1 MTYHAKSNIT
11 EKNLTKVL
19 DILVER
25 PTWAV
30 AMKCIGASE
39 RTAYEWRA
47 KSIAAQK
54 ENDRSS
60 PFYIMWR
67 DAFDFWHCHAGRA
80 RAENKISYEA
90 LVRDQAAN
98 GVEEPIFG
106 PDQKPVWKERP
117 EYIGRSDQFIRD
129 MEILAPD
136 DDVAWYRLEHDADG
150 NPIQLTRRVQLPAP
164 LRKAVL
170 AASHPD
176 YRETLDVN
184 VEHSGTV
191 HVARPLERLASEPR
205 ADVAE
210 LRRLAA
216 MTPEQRRKEL
226 GASNYPKN
234 PQTGLVI
241 RAATGAGPTTDNRP
255 DHIREQ
261 QPVEPPPNHRAY
273 QEPELNPPNRP
284 APSYAKPQKNLD
296 SGERIGRGEP
306 PSGGFKV
313 R

>member
-1 MTYHAKSNIT
+1 M
-11 EKNLTKVL
+11 
-19 DILVER
+19 VER

-60 PFYIMWR
+60 PFYIVWR
-67 DAFDFWHCHAGRA
+67 DVFDFWHCHAGRA

-98 GVEEPIFG
+98 GIEEKIYG
-106 PDQKPVWKERP
+106 PDQKPVWRERP

-129 MEILAPD
+129 AEILSPD
-136 DDVAWYRLEHDADG
+136 DDPTYYRLERDEHG
-150 NPIQLTRRVQLPAP
+150 HPIQLTRRVQIPAP

-170 AASHPD
+170 SASHPD
-176 YRETLDVN
+176 YRETLDIS

-191 HVARPLERLASEPR
+191 HVAKPLERLASEPR
-205 ADVAE
+205 ADVSE

-216 MTPEQRRKEL
+216 MTPAQRREQL
-226 GASNYPKN
+226 GASAFPKN
-234 PQTGLVI
+234 PGTGLVVQ
-241 RAATGAGPTTDNRP
+241 ANTGNARGDNRS
-255 DHIREQ
+255 DHVREQ
-261 QPVEPPPNHRAY
+261 QPIEPPPNPRAY
-273 QEPELNPPNRP
+273 QEPKLNPPNPPR
-284 APSYAKPQKNLD
+284 PSYAKPAKSLD
-296 SGERIGRGEP
+296 TGERLGRGEP
-306 PSGGFKV
+306 APGGFKV